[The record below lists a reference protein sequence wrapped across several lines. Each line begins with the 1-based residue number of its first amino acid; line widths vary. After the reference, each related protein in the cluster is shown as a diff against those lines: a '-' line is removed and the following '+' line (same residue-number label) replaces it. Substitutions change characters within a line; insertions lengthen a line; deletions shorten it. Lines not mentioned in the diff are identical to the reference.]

1 MIENKGFL
9 KMEKN
14 LKNETVKIL
23 KSLVEINSDR
33 IGYYEEAHQNTN
45 DQKLKGIFEKLI
57 KKTNFFINELKNEIQ
72 SHQSKYSKKSI
83 N

>member
-1 MIENKGFL
+1 MEN
-9 KMEKN
+9 N
-14 LKNETVKIL
+14 LKNETVEIL
-23 KSLVEINSDR
+23 KSLVEINCER
-33 IGYYEEAHQNTN
+33 IGYYEKARHNTN

-72 SHQSKYSKKSI
+72 FHQSKYAKKSI